1 MKTKQNKK
9 KSREFRSR
17 LFYKNKMY
25 FIASVIMTIVMSFL
39 NLMISWLIQQIMDS
53 MANQNMQ
60 SVVRCAWIAASVV
73 IAYTVANAVYRAVY
87 PRFLQRAMQQY
98 RDYAFSRLTQKS
110 LRSFSKEGTA
120 LYVSALTN
128 DCTSIENNYLAA
140 TFTLIELLFC
150 FLGALI
156 MMLYYSPVMLVLA
169 VALSFLPVAVS
180 MTAGNRLTEQEK
192 EISKKNE
199 RFVSIVNE
207 LLSGFPVIKSF
218 RAEAQASRLFS
229 QRNEQAEEAKKN
241 KRRTE
246 QLISLLANDAGIIAQ
261 MGIFLAGAWLAIS
274 GKGVTAGVV
283 IVFVQLMNYILNPIS
298 QVPLLWSNRKAAIAL
313 MEKLS
318 DALSENVREEGREK
332 LNGFSEKIEVK
343 DLTYGYEPE
352 SPVLKDLDVQ
362 FDAGK
367 SYAIVGGS
375 GSGKSTLLNLLMGS
389 SSNYQGEIC
398 IDGVSIKNIE
408 SESLYQLMTSVQ
420 QNVFVFN
427 DTIRNNV
434 TMFHEFPDKEVTL
447 ALERS
452 GLSEF
457 IEKRGE
463 DFVCGE
469 NGANLSGG
477 ERQRISIARA
487 LLRKSPILLVD
498 EATAALDAATARAV
512 SFSILNLVGMT
523 RIVVTHRLEEAIL
536 RRYDKIL
543 VMKNG
548 TICEQEISI
557 RLCSRKDN
565 FILCFRLRTEED
577 NSWCY
582 SSWISQYLQQHE
594 GEWISRAG
602 HLEQVFSK

>member
-9 KSREFRSR
+9 KNREFIHQ
-17 LFYKNKMY
+17 LYYKNRIN
-25 FIASVIMTIVMSFL
+25 FIVTIILTIAMSSL
-39 NLMISWLIQQIMDS
+39 NLMISWLIQQIMDCT
-53 MANQNMQ
+53 ANQDMQ
-60 SVVRCAWIAASVV
+60 ALVRSAWIVIIVVV
-73 IAYTVANAVYRAVY
+73 IYTIANVMYRAVY

-218 RAEAQASRLFS
+218 RAETQASRLFS

-298 QVPLLWSNRKAAIAL
+298 QVPLLWSNRKAMIAL

-548 TICEQEISI
+548 TICEQG
-557 RLCSRKDN
+557 N
-565 FILCFRLRTEED
+565 FDTLMQQKGQF
-577 NSWCY
+577 Y
-582 SSWISQYLQQHE
+582 SLFQIAH
-594 GEWISRAG
+594 
-602 HLEQVFSK
+602 

>member
-1 MKTKQNKK
+1 MKQNKK
-9 KSREFRSR
+9 KSREFRRR
-17 LFYKNKMY
+17 LFYKNKMC

-60 SVVRCAWIAASVV
+60 SAVRCAWIAASVV

-180 MTAGNRLTEQEK
+180 MKAGNRLTEQEK

-207 LLSGFPVIKSF
+207 LLSGFPVIKNF

-274 GKGVTAGVV
+274 NKGVTAGVV

-332 LNGFSEKIEVK
+332 LNVFSEKIEVK

-398 IDGVSIKNIE
+398 IDSVSIKNIE

-434 TMFHEFPDKEVTL
+434 TMFHEFSDKEVTL

-487 LLRKSPILLVD
+487 LLRKSPIILVD

-548 TICEQEISI
+548 TICEQG
-557 RLCSRKDN
+557 N
-565 FILCFRLRTEED
+565 FDTLMQQKGQF
-577 NSWCY
+577 Y
-582 SSWISQYLQQHE
+582 SLFQIAH
-594 GEWISRAG
+594 
-602 HLEQVFSK
+602 

>member
-1 MKTKQNKK
+1 MKQNKK
-9 KSREFRSR
+9 KSREFRRR
-17 LFYKNKMY
+17 LFYKNKMC

-60 SVVRCAWIAASVV
+60 SAVRCAWIAASVV
-73 IAYTVANAVYRAVY
+73 IAYTVANAVHRAVY

-98 RDYAFSRLTQKS
+98 RDYAFLRLTQKS

-218 RAEAQASRLFS
+218 RAETQASRLFS
-229 QRNEQAEEAKKN
+229 KRNEQAEEAKKN

-298 QVPLLWSNRKAAIAL
+298 QMPLLWSNRKAAIAL

-487 LLRKSPILLVD
+487 LLRKSPIILVD

-548 TICEQEISI
+548 TICEQG
-557 RLCSRKDN
+557 N
-565 FILCFRLRTEED
+565 FDTLMQQKGQF
-577 NSWCY
+577 Y
-582 SSWISQYLQQHE
+582 SLFQIAH
-594 GEWISRAG
+594 
-602 HLEQVFSK
+602 

>member
-1 MKTKQNKK
+1 MKQNKK
-9 KSREFRSR
+9 KSREFRRR
-17 LFYKNKMY
+17 LFYKNKIH
-25 FIASVIMTIVMSFL
+25 FITSVIMTIFMSFL

-60 SVVRCAWIAASVV
+60 AVGRCAWIAASVV
-73 IAYTVANAVYRAVY
+73 IAYTVANAVHRAVY

-98 RDYAFSRLTQKS
+98 RDYAFLRLTQKS

-180 MTAGNRLTEQEK
+180 MTAGNRLAEQEK

-199 RFVSIVNE
+199 HFVSIVNE

-218 RAEAQASRLFS
+218 RAETQASRLFS

-332 LNGFSEKIEVK
+332 LNGFSEKIEMK
-343 DLTYGYEPE
+343 NLTYGYEPE

-548 TICEQEISI
+548 TICEQG
-557 RLCSRKDN
+557 N
-565 FILCFRLRTEED
+565 FDTLMQQKGQF
-577 NSWCY
+577 Y
-582 SSWISQYLQQHE
+582 SLFQIAH
-594 GEWISRAG
+594 
-602 HLEQVFSK
+602 

>member
-9 KSREFRSR
+9 KNREFIHQ
-17 LFYKNKMY
+17 LYYKNRIN
-25 FIASVIMTIVMSFL
+25 FIVAIILTIAMSSL
-39 NLMISWLIQQIMDS
+39 NLMISWLIQQIMDCT
-53 MANQNMQ
+53 ANQDMQ
-60 SVVRCAWIAASVV
+60 ALVRSAWIVIIVVV
-73 IAYTVANAVYRAVY
+73 IYTIANVMYRAVY

-156 MMLYYSPVMLVLA
+156 MMLYYSPVMLILA

-180 MTAGNRLTEQEK
+180 MMAGNRLTEQEK

-218 RAEAQASRLFS
+218 RAETQASRLFS

-398 IDGVSIKNIE
+398 IDSVSIKNIE

-434 TMFHEFPDKEVTL
+434 TMFHEFSDKEVTL

-548 TICEQEISI
+548 TICEQG
-557 RLCSRKDN
+557 N
-565 FILCFRLRTEED
+565 FDTLMQQKGQF
-577 NSWCY
+577 Y
-582 SSWISQYLQQHE
+582 SLFQIAH
-594 GEWISRAG
+594 
-602 HLEQVFSK
+602 

>member
-1 MKTKQNKK
+1 MKQNKK
-9 KSREFRSR
+9 KSREFKRR
-17 LFYKNKMY
+17 LFYKNKMC

-140 TFTLIELLFC
+140 TFTLIEFLFC

-218 RAEAQASRLFS
+218 RAETQASRLFS

-352 SPVLKDLDVQ
+352 SHVLKDLAVQ

-498 EATAALDAATARAV
+498 EATAALDVATARAV

-548 TICEQEISI
+548 TICEQG
-557 RLCSRKDN
+557 N
-565 FILCFRLRTEED
+565 FDTLMQQKGQF
-577 NSWCY
+577 Y
-582 SSWISQYLQQHE
+582 SLFQIAH
-594 GEWISRAG
+594 
-602 HLEQVFSK
+602 

>member
-9 KSREFRSR
+9 KNREFIHQ
-17 LFYKNKMY
+17 LYYKNRIN
-25 FIASVIMTIVMSFL
+25 FIVTIILTIAMSSL
-39 NLMISWLIQQIMDS
+39 NLMISWLIQQIMDCT
-53 MANQNMQ
+53 ANQDMQ
-60 SVVRCAWIAASVV
+60 ALVRSAWIVIIVVV
-73 IAYTVANAVYRAVY
+73 IYTIANVMYRAVY

-180 MTAGNRLTEQEK
+180 MTAGNRMTEQEK

-218 RAEAQASRLFS
+218 RAETQASRLFS

-463 DFVCGE
+463 EFVCGE

-548 TICEQEISI
+548 TICEQG
-557 RLCSRKDN
+557 N
-565 FILCFRLRTEED
+565 FDTLMQQKGQF
-577 NSWCY
+577 Y
-582 SSWISQYLQQHE
+582 SLFQIAH
-594 GEWISRAG
+594 
-602 HLEQVFSK
+602 

>member
-9 KSREFRSR
+9 KNREFIHQ
-17 LFYKNKMY
+17 LYYKNRIN
-25 FIASVIMTIVMSFL
+25 FIVTIILTIAMSSL
-39 NLMISWLIQQIMDS
+39 NLMISWLIQQIMDCT
-53 MANQNMQ
+53 ANQDMQ
-60 SVVRCAWIAASVV
+60 ALVRSAWIVIIVVV
-73 IAYTVANAVYRAVY
+73 IYTIANVMYRAVY

-199 RFVSIVNE
+199 RFVLIVNE

-218 RAEAQASRLFS
+218 RAETQASRLFS

-463 DFVCGE
+463 EFVCGE

-548 TICEQEISI
+548 TICEQG
-557 RLCSRKDN
+557 N
-565 FILCFRLRTEED
+565 FDTLMQQKGQF
-577 NSWCY
+577 Y
-582 SSWISQYLQQHE
+582 SLFQIAH
-594 GEWISRAG
+594 
-602 HLEQVFSK
+602 

>member
-9 KSREFRSR
+9 KNREFIHQ
-17 LFYKNKMY
+17 LYYKNRIN
-25 FIASVIMTIVMSFL
+25 FIVAIILTIAMSSL
-39 NLMISWLIQQIMDS
+39 NLMISWLIQQIMDCT
-53 MANQNMQ
+53 ANQDMQ
-60 SVVRCAWIAASVV
+60 ALVRSAWIAASVV

-140 TFTLIELLFC
+140 TFTLIEFLFC

-218 RAEAQASRLFS
+218 RAETQASRLFS

-352 SPVLKDLDVQ
+352 SHVLKDLDVQ

-434 TMFHEFPDKEVTL
+434 TMFHEFSDKEVTL

-452 GLSEF
+452 GLSEL

-523 RIVVTHRLEEAIL
+523 RIVVTHCLEEAIL

-548 TICEQEISI
+548 TICEQG
-557 RLCSRKDN
+557 N
-565 FILCFRLRTEED
+565 FDTLMQQKGQF
-577 NSWCY
+577 Y
-582 SSWISQYLQQHE
+582 SLFQIAH
-594 GEWISRAG
+594 
-602 HLEQVFSK
+602 

>member
-9 KSREFRSR
+9 KNREFIHQ
-17 LFYKNKMY
+17 LYYKNRIN
-25 FIASVIMTIVMSFL
+25 FIVTIILTIAMSSL
-39 NLMISWLIQQIMDS
+39 NLMISWLIQQIMDCT
-53 MANQNMQ
+53 ANQDMQ
-60 SVVRCAWIAASVV
+60 ALVRSAWIVIIVVV
-73 IAYTVANAVYRAVY
+73 IYTIANVMYRAVY

-218 RAEAQASRLFS
+218 RAETQASRLFS

-434 TMFHEFPDKEVTL
+434 IMFHEFPDKEVTL

-463 DFVCGE
+463 EFVCGE

-548 TICEQEISI
+548 TICEQG
-557 RLCSRKDN
+557 N
-565 FILCFRLRTEED
+565 FDTLMQQKGQF
-577 NSWCY
+577 Y
-582 SSWISQYLQQHE
+582 SLFQIAH
-594 GEWISRAG
+594 
-602 HLEQVFSK
+602 

>member
-1 MKTKQNKK
+1 MKQNKK
-9 KSREFRSR
+9 KSREFRRR
-17 LFYKNKMY
+17 LFYKNKMC

-150 FLGALI
+150 FWGALI

-180 MTAGNRLTEQEK
+180 MKAGNRLTEQEK

-274 GKGVTAGVV
+274 NKGVTAGVV

-332 LNGFSEKIEVK
+332 LNVFSEKIEVK

-389 SSNYQGEIC
+389 SSNYRGEIC

-548 TICEQEISI
+548 TICEQG
-557 RLCSRKDN
+557 N
-565 FILCFRLRTEED
+565 FDTLMQQKGQF
-577 NSWCY
+577 Y
-582 SSWISQYLQQHE
+582 SLFQIAH
-594 GEWISRAG
+594 
-602 HLEQVFSK
+602 

>member
-1 MKTKQNKK
+1 M
-9 KSREFRSR
+9 S
-17 LFYKNKMY
+17 

-60 SVVRCAWIAASVV
+60 AVVRCAWIAASVV

-110 LRSFSKEGTA
+110 LRSFSKEGPA

-140 TFTLIELLFC
+140 TFTLIEFLFC

-218 RAEAQASRLFS
+218 RAETQASRLFS

-352 SPVLKDLDVQ
+352 SHVLKDLDVQ

-548 TICEQEISI
+548 TICEQG
-557 RLCSRKDN
+557 N
-565 FILCFRLRTEED
+565 FDTLMQQKGQF
-577 NSWCY
+577 Y
-582 SSWISQYLQQHE
+582 SLFQIAH
-594 GEWISRAG
+594 
-602 HLEQVFSK
+602 

>member
-9 KSREFRSR
+9 KNREFIHQ
-17 LFYKNKMY
+17 LYYKNRIN
-25 FIASVIMTIVMSFL
+25 FIVAIILTIAMSLL
-39 NLMISWLIQQIMDS
+39 NLMISWLIQQIMDCT
-53 MANQNMQ
+53 ANQDMQ
-60 SVVRCAWIAASVV
+60 ALVRSAWIAASVV

-332 LNGFSEKIEVK
+332 INGFSEKIEVK

-352 SPVLKDLDVQ
+352 SHVLKDLDVQ

-434 TMFHEFPDKEVTL
+434 TMFHEFSDKEVTL

-452 GLSEF
+452 GLSEL

-548 TICEQEISI
+548 TICEQGKFDT
-557 RLCSRKDN
+557 LMQQKGQ
-565 FILCFRLRTEED
+565 F
-577 NSWCY
+577 Y
-582 SSWISQYLQQHE
+582 SLFQIAH
-594 GEWISRAG
+594 
-602 HLEQVFSK
+602 

>member
-9 KSREFRSR
+9 KNREFIHQ
-17 LFYKNKMY
+17 LYYKNRIN
-25 FIASVIMTIVMSFL
+25 FIVTIILTIAMSSL
-39 NLMISWLIQQIMDS
+39 NLMISWLIQQIMDCT
-53 MANQNMQ
+53 ANQDMQ
-60 SVVRCAWIAASVV
+60 ALVRSAWIVIIVVV
-73 IAYTVANAVYRAVY
+73 IYTIANVMYRAVY

-218 RAEAQASRLFS
+218 RAETQASRLFS

-352 SPVLKDLDVQ
+352 SPVLKYLDVQ

-463 DFVCGE
+463 EFVCGE

-548 TICEQEISI
+548 TICEQGKFDT
-557 RLCSRKDN
+557 LMQQKGQ
-565 FILCFRLRTEED
+565 F
-577 NSWCY
+577 Y
-582 SSWISQYLQQHE
+582 SLFQIAH
-594 GEWISRAG
+594 
-602 HLEQVFSK
+602 

>member
-1 MKTKQNKK
+1 MKQNKK
-9 KSREFRSR
+9 KSREFRRR
-17 LFYKNKMY
+17 LFYKNKMC

-60 SVVRCAWIAASVV
+60 SAVRCAWIAASVV

-150 FLGALI
+150 FWGALI

-218 RAEAQASRLFS
+218 RAETQASRLFS

-274 GKGVTAGVV
+274 NKGVTAGVV

-352 SPVLKDLDVQ
+352 SHVLKDLDVQ

-389 SSNYQGEIC
+389 SSNYRGEIC

-420 QNVFVFN
+420 QNVFIFN

-434 TMFHEFPDKEVTL
+434 TMFHEFPDREVTL

-536 RRYDKIL
+536 RRYDKIF

-548 TICEQEISI
+548 TICEQG
-557 RLCSRKDN
+557 N
-565 FILCFRLRTEED
+565 FDTLMQQKGQF
-577 NSWCY
+577 Y
-582 SSWISQYLQQHE
+582 SLFQIAH
-594 GEWISRAG
+594 
-602 HLEQVFSK
+602 

>member
-1 MKTKQNKK
+1 MKQNKK
-9 KSREFRSR
+9 KSREFRRR
-17 LFYKNKMY
+17 LFYKNKMC

-60 SVVRCAWIAASVV
+60 SAVRCAWIAASVV
-73 IAYTVANAVYRAVY
+73 IAYTVANAVHRAVY

-98 RDYAFSRLTQKS
+98 RDYAFLRQTQKS

-218 RAEAQASRLFS
+218 RAETQASRLFS
-229 QRNEQAEEAKKN
+229 KRNEQAEEAKKN

-298 QVPLLWSNRKAAIAL
+298 QMPLLWSNRKAAIAL

-352 SPVLKDLDVQ
+352 SHVLKDLDVQ

-487 LLRKSPILLVD
+487 LLRKSPIILVD

-548 TICEQEISI
+548 TICEQG
-557 RLCSRKDN
+557 N
-565 FILCFRLRTEED
+565 FDTLMQQKGQF
-577 NSWCY
+577 Y
-582 SSWISQYLQQHE
+582 SLFQIAH
-594 GEWISRAG
+594 
-602 HLEQVFSK
+602 

>member
-9 KSREFRSR
+9 KSREFTHQ
-17 LFYKNKMY
+17 LYYKNRIN
-25 FIASVIMTIVMSFL
+25 FIVTIILTIAMSSI

-352 SPVLKDLDVQ
+352 SHVLKDLDVQ

-434 TMFHEFPDKEVTL
+434 TMFHEFSDKEVTL

-548 TICEQEISI
+548 TICEQG
-557 RLCSRKDN
+557 N
-565 FILCFRLRTEED
+565 FDTLMQQKGQF
-577 NSWCY
+577 Y
-582 SSWISQYLQQHE
+582 SLFQIAH
-594 GEWISRAG
+594 
-602 HLEQVFSK
+602 

>member
-9 KSREFRSR
+9 KNREFIHQ
-17 LFYKNKMY
+17 LYYKNRIN
-25 FIASVIMTIVMSFL
+25 FIVAIILTIAMSSL
-39 NLMISWLIQQIMDS
+39 NLMISWLIQQIMDCT
-53 MANQNMQ
+53 ANQDMQ
-60 SVVRCAWIAASVV
+60 ALVRSAWIVIIVVV
-73 IAYTVANAVYRAVY
+73 IYTIANVMYRAVY

-218 RAEAQASRLFS
+218 RAETQASRLFS

-352 SPVLKDLDVQ
+352 SHVLKDMDAQ

-463 DFVCGE
+463 EFVCGE

-523 RIVVTHRLEEAIL
+523 RIIVTHRLEEAIL

-548 TICEQEISI
+548 TICEQG
-557 RLCSRKDN
+557 N
-565 FILCFRLRTEED
+565 FDTLMQQKGQF
-577 NSWCY
+577 Y
-582 SSWISQYLQQHE
+582 SLFQIAH
-594 GEWISRAG
+594 
-602 HLEQVFSK
+602 

>member
-9 KSREFRSR
+9 KSREFTHQ
-17 LFYKNKMY
+17 LYYKNRIN
-25 FIASVIMTIVMSFL
+25 FIVAIILTIAMSSL
-39 NLMISWLIQQIMDS
+39 NLMISWLIQQIMDCT
-53 MANQNMQ
+53 ANQDMQ
-60 SVVRCAWIAASVV
+60 ALVRSAWIAASVV

-218 RAEAQASRLFS
+218 RAETQASRLFS

-352 SPVLKDLDVQ
+352 SHVLKDLDVQ

-548 TICEQEISI
+548 TICEQG
-557 RLCSRKDN
+557 N
-565 FILCFRLRTEED
+565 FDTLMQQKGQF
-577 NSWCY
+577 Y
-582 SSWISQYLQQHE
+582 SLFQIAH
-594 GEWISRAG
+594 
-602 HLEQVFSK
+602 

>member
-9 KSREFRSR
+9 KNREFIHQ
-17 LFYKNKMY
+17 LYYKNRIN
-25 FIASVIMTIVMSFL
+25 FIVTIILTIAMSSL
-39 NLMISWLIQQIMDS
+39 NLMISWLIQQIMDCT
-53 MANQNMQ
+53 ANQDMQ
-60 SVVRCAWIAASVV
+60 ALVRSAWIVIIVVV
-73 IAYTVANAVYRAVY
+73 IYTIANVMYRAVY

-140 TFTLIELLFC
+140 TFTLIEFLFC

-218 RAEAQASRLFS
+218 RAETQASRLFS

-246 QLISLLANDAGIIAQ
+246 QMISLLANDAGIIAQ

-352 SPVLKDLDVQ
+352 SHVLKDLDVQ

-548 TICEQEISI
+548 TICEQG
-557 RLCSRKDN
+557 N
-565 FILCFRLRTEED
+565 FDTLMQQKGQF
-577 NSWCY
+577 Y
-582 SSWISQYLQQHE
+582 SLFQIAH
-594 GEWISRAG
+594 
-602 HLEQVFSK
+602 

>member
-9 KSREFRSR
+9 KSREFTHQ
-17 LFYKNKMY
+17 LYYKNRIN
-25 FIASVIMTIVMSFL
+25 FIVTIILTIAMSSI

-73 IAYTVANAVYRAVY
+73 IAYTVSNAVYRAVY

-128 DCTSIENNYLAA
+128 DCTSIEHNYLAA

-352 SPVLKDLDVQ
+352 SHVLKDMDAQ

-463 DFVCGE
+463 EFVCGE

-548 TICEQEISI
+548 TICEQG
-557 RLCSRKDN
+557 N
-565 FILCFRLRTEED
+565 FDTLMQQKGQF
-577 NSWCY
+577 Y
-582 SSWISQYLQQHE
+582 SLFQIAH
-594 GEWISRAG
+594 
-602 HLEQVFSK
+602 

>member
-1 MKTKQNKK
+1 MKQNKK
-9 KSREFRSR
+9 KSREFRRR
-17 LFYKNKMY
+17 LFYKNKMC

-60 SVVRCAWIAASVV
+60 SAVRCAWIAASVV

-140 TFTLIELLFC
+140 IFTLIEFLFC

-218 RAEAQASRLFS
+218 RAETQASRLFS

-274 GKGVTAGVV
+274 NKGVTAGVV

-352 SPVLKDLDVQ
+352 SHVLKDLDVQ

-389 SSNYQGEIC
+389 SSNYRGEIC

-420 QNVFVFN
+420 QNVFIFN

-434 TMFHEFPDKEVTL
+434 TMFHEFPDREVTL

-548 TICEQEISI
+548 TICEQG
-557 RLCSRKDN
+557 N
-565 FILCFRLRTEED
+565 FDTLMQQKGQF
-577 NSWCY
+577 Y
-582 SSWISQYLQQHE
+582 SLFQIAH
-594 GEWISRAG
+594 
-602 HLEQVFSK
+602 

>member
-1 MKTKQNKK
+1 MKQNKK
-9 KSREFRSR
+9 KSREFIHQ
-17 LFYKNKMY
+17 LYYKNRMN
-25 FIASVIMTIVMSFL
+25 FIVTIILTIAMSSL

-110 LRSFSKEGTA
+110 LRSFSKESTA

-140 TFTLIELLFC
+140 TVTLIELLFC

-199 RFVSIVNE
+199 HFVSIVNE

-218 RAEAQASRLFS
+218 RAETQASRLFS

-246 QLISLLANDAGIIAQ
+246 QMISLLANDAGIIAQ

-389 SSNYQGEIC
+389 SSNYRGEIC

-536 RRYDKIL
+536 RRYDKIF

-548 TICEQEISI
+548 TICEQG
-557 RLCSRKDN
+557 N
-565 FILCFRLRTEED
+565 FDTLMQQKGQF
-577 NSWCY
+577 Y
-582 SSWISQYLQQHE
+582 SLFQIAH
-594 GEWISRAG
+594 
-602 HLEQVFSK
+602 

>member
-9 KSREFRSR
+9 KNREFIHQ
-17 LFYKNKMY
+17 LYYKNRIN
-25 FIASVIMTIVMSFL
+25 FIVTIILTIAMSSL
-39 NLMISWLIQQIMDS
+39 NLMISWLIQQIMDCT
-53 MANQNMQ
+53 ANQDMQ
-60 SVVRCAWIAASVV
+60 ALVRSAWIVIIVVV
-73 IAYTVANAVYRAVY
+73 IYTIANVMYRAVY

-218 RAEAQASRLFS
+218 RAEIQASHLFS

-352 SPVLKDLDVQ
+352 SHVLKDLDVQ

-463 DFVCGE
+463 EFVCGE

-548 TICEQEISI
+548 TICEQG
-557 RLCSRKDN
+557 N
-565 FILCFRLRTEED
+565 FDTLMQQKGQF
-577 NSWCY
+577 Y
-582 SSWISQYLQQHE
+582 SLFQIAH
-594 GEWISRAG
+594 
-602 HLEQVFSK
+602 

>member
-1 MKTKQNKK
+1 MKQNKK
-9 KSREFRSR
+9 KSREFRRR
-17 LFYKNKMY
+17 LFYKNKMC

-60 SVVRCAWIAASVV
+60 AVVRCAWIAASVV
-73 IAYTVANAVYRAVY
+73 IAYTVANAVHRAVY

-156 MMLYYSPVMLVLA
+156 MMLYYSPMMLVLA

-218 RAEAQASRLFS
+218 RAETQASRLFS

-352 SPVLKDLDVQ
+352 SHVLKDLDVQ

-434 TMFHEFPDKEVTL
+434 TMFHEFSDKEVTL

-512 SFSILNLVGMT
+512 SLSILNLVGMT

-548 TICEQEISI
+548 TICEQGKFDT
-557 RLCSRKDN
+557 LMQQKGQ
-565 FILCFRLRTEED
+565 F
-577 NSWCY
+577 Y
-582 SSWISQYLQQHE
+582 SLFQIAH
-594 GEWISRAG
+594 
-602 HLEQVFSK
+602 

>member
-9 KSREFRSR
+9 KSREFIHQ
-17 LFYKNKMY
+17 LYYKNRMN
-25 FIASVIMTIVMSFL
+25 FIVTIILTIAMSSL

-60 SVVRCAWIAASVV
+60 AVVRCAWIAASVV

-150 FLGALI
+150 FWGALI

-180 MTAGNRLTEQEK
+180 MKAGNRLTEQEK

-274 GKGVTAGVV
+274 NKGVTAGVV

-352 SPVLKDLDVQ
+352 SHVLKDLDVQ

-548 TICEQEISI
+548 TICEQG
-557 RLCSRKDN
+557 N
-565 FILCFRLRTEED
+565 FDTLMQQKGQF
-577 NSWCY
+577 Y
-582 SSWISQYLQQHE
+582 SLFQIAH
-594 GEWISRAG
+594 
-602 HLEQVFSK
+602 

>member
-9 KSREFRSR
+9 KNREFIHQ
-17 LFYKNKMY
+17 LYYKNRIN
-25 FIASVIMTIVMSFL
+25 FIVTIILTIAMSSL
-39 NLMISWLIQQIMDS
+39 NLMISWLIQQIMDCT
-53 MANQNMQ
+53 ANQDMQ
-60 SVVRCAWIAASVV
+60 ALVRSAWIVIIVVV
-73 IAYTVANAVYRAVY
+73 IYTIANVMYRAVY

-218 RAEAQASRLFS
+218 RAETQASRLFS

-246 QLISLLANDAGIIAQ
+246 QMISLLANDAGIIAQ

-352 SPVLKDLDVQ
+352 SHVLKDLDVQ

-463 DFVCGE
+463 EFVCGE

-548 TICEQEISI
+548 TICEQG
-557 RLCSRKDN
+557 N
-565 FILCFRLRTEED
+565 FDTLMQQKGQF
-577 NSWCY
+577 Y
-582 SSWISQYLQQHE
+582 SLFQIAH
-594 GEWISRAG
+594 
-602 HLEQVFSK
+602 

>member
-1 MKTKQNKK
+1 MKQNKK
-9 KSREFRSR
+9 KSREFKRR
-17 LFYKNKMY
+17 LFYKNKMC

-39 NLMISWLIQQIMDS
+39 KLMISWLIQQIMDS

-140 TFTLIELLFC
+140 TFTLIEFLFC

-274 GKGVTAGVV
+274 NKGVTAGVV

-332 LNGFSEKIEVK
+332 LNVFSEKIEVK

-398 IDGVSIKNIE
+398 IDSVSIKNIE

-434 TMFHEFPDKEVTL
+434 TMFHEFSDKEVTL

-487 LLRKSPILLVD
+487 LLRKSPIILVD

-548 TICEQEISI
+548 TICEQG
-557 RLCSRKDN
+557 N
-565 FILCFRLRTEED
+565 FDTLMQQKGQF
-577 NSWCY
+577 Y
-582 SSWISQYLQQHE
+582 SLFQIAH
-594 GEWISRAG
+594 
-602 HLEQVFSK
+602 

>member
-9 KSREFRSR
+9 KSREFTHQ
-17 LFYKNKMY
+17 LYYKNRIN
-25 FIASVIMTIVMSFL
+25 FIVTIILTIAMSSI

-73 IAYTVANAVYRAVY
+73 IAYTVSNAVYRAVY

-180 MTAGNRLTEQEK
+180 MTAGNRLTEQKK

-352 SPVLKDLDVQ
+352 SHVLKDMDAQ

-463 DFVCGE
+463 EFVCGE

-548 TICEQEISI
+548 TICEQG
-557 RLCSRKDN
+557 N
-565 FILCFRLRTEED
+565 FDTLMQQKGQF
-577 NSWCY
+577 Y
-582 SSWISQYLQQHE
+582 SLFQIAH
-594 GEWISRAG
+594 
-602 HLEQVFSK
+602 

>member
-9 KSREFRSR
+9 KNREFIHQ
-17 LFYKNKMY
+17 LYYKNRIN
-25 FIASVIMTIVMSFL
+25 FIVTIILTIAMSSI

-218 RAEAQASRLFS
+218 RAETQASRLFS

-463 DFVCGE
+463 EFVCGE

-548 TICEQEISI
+548 TICEQG
-557 RLCSRKDN
+557 N
-565 FILCFRLRTEED
+565 FDTLMQQKGQF
-577 NSWCY
+577 Y
-582 SSWISQYLQQHE
+582 SLFQIAH
-594 GEWISRAG
+594 
-602 HLEQVFSK
+602 

>member
-1 MKTKQNKK
+1 MKQNKK
-9 KSREFRSR
+9 KSREFKSG
-17 LFYKNKMY
+17 LFYKNKMC
-25 FIASVIMTIVMSFL
+25 FIASVIMTIFMSFL

-60 SVVRCAWIAASVV
+60 AVVRCAWIAASVV
-73 IAYTVANAVYRAVY
+73 IAYTVANAVHRAVY

-150 FLGALI
+150 FLGALV

-218 RAEAQASRLFS
+218 RAETQASRLFS

-274 GKGVTAGVV
+274 NKGVTAGVV

-352 SPVLKDLDVQ
+352 SHVLKDLDVQ

-389 SSNYQGEIC
+389 SSNYRGEIC

-420 QNVFVFN
+420 QNVFIFN

-434 TMFHEFPDKEVTL
+434 TMFHEFPDREVTL

-548 TICEQEISI
+548 TICEQG
-557 RLCSRKDN
+557 N
-565 FILCFRLRTEED
+565 FDTLMQQKGQF
-577 NSWCY
+577 Y
-582 SSWISQYLQQHE
+582 SLFQIAH
-594 GEWISRAG
+594 
-602 HLEQVFSK
+602 

>member
-1 MKTKQNKK
+1 MKQNKK
-9 KSREFRSR
+9 KSREFRRR
-17 LFYKNKMY
+17 LFYKNKMC

-60 SVVRCAWIAASVV
+60 SAVRCAWIAASVV

-140 TFTLIELLFC
+140 TFTLIEFLFC

-218 RAEAQASRLFS
+218 RAETQASRLFS
-229 QRNEQAEEAKKN
+229 KRNEQAEEAKKN

-463 DFVCGE
+463 EFVCGE

-548 TICEQEISI
+548 TICEQG
-557 RLCSRKDN
+557 N
-565 FILCFRLRTEED
+565 FDTLMQQKGQF
-577 NSWCY
+577 Y
-582 SSWISQYLQQHE
+582 SLFQIAH
-594 GEWISRAG
+594 
-602 HLEQVFSK
+602 

>member
-1 MKTKQNKK
+1 MKQNKK
-9 KSREFRSR
+9 KSREFIHQ
-17 LFYKNKMY
+17 LYYKNRMN
-25 FIASVIMTIVMSFL
+25 FIVTIILTIAMSSL

-73 IAYTVANAVYRAVY
+73 IAYTVANAVHRAVY

-156 MMLYYSPVMLVLA
+156 MMLYYSPVMLVFA

-352 SPVLKDLDVQ
+352 SHVLKDLDVQ

-469 NGANLSGG
+469 NGSNLSGG

-548 TICEQEISI
+548 TICEQG
-557 RLCSRKDN
+557 N
-565 FILCFRLRTEED
+565 FDTLMQQKGQF
-577 NSWCY
+577 Y
-582 SSWISQYLQQHE
+582 SLFQIAH
-594 GEWISRAG
+594 
-602 HLEQVFSK
+602 

>member
-9 KSREFRSR
+9 KNREFIHQ
-17 LFYKNKMY
+17 LYYKNRIN
-25 FIASVIMTIVMSFL
+25 FIVTIILTIAMSSL
-39 NLMISWLIQQIMDS
+39 NLMISWLIQQIMDCT
-53 MANQNMQ
+53 ANQDMQ
-60 SVVRCAWIAASVV
+60 ALVRSAWIVIIVVV
-73 IAYTVANAVYRAVY
+73 IYTIANVMYRAVY

-218 RAEAQASRLFS
+218 RAETQASRLFS

-298 QVPLLWSNRKAAIAL
+298 QVPLLWSNRRAAIAL

-408 SESLYQLMTSVQ
+408 SELLYQLMTSVQ

-548 TICEQEISI
+548 TICEQG
-557 RLCSRKDN
+557 N
-565 FILCFRLRTEED
+565 FDTLMQQKGQF
-577 NSWCY
+577 Y
-582 SSWISQYLQQHE
+582 SLFQIAH
-594 GEWISRAG
+594 
-602 HLEQVFSK
+602 

>member
-1 MKTKQNKK
+1 MKQNKK
-9 KSREFRSR
+9 KSREFKRR
-17 LFYKNKMY
+17 LFYKNKMC

-98 RDYAFSRLTQKS
+98 RDYTFSRLTQKS

-207 LLSGFPVIKSF
+207 LLSGFTVIKSF
-218 RAEAQASRLFS
+218 RAETQASHLFS

-332 LNGFSEKIEVK
+332 LNGFSEKIDVK

-352 SPVLKDLDVQ
+352 SHVLKDLDVQ

-548 TICEQEISI
+548 TICEQG
-557 RLCSRKDN
+557 N
-565 FILCFRLRTEED
+565 FDTLMQQKGQF
-577 NSWCY
+577 Y
-582 SSWISQYLQQHE
+582 SLFQIAH
-594 GEWISRAG
+594 
-602 HLEQVFSK
+602 

>member
-9 KSREFRSR
+9 KSREFIHQ
-17 LFYKNKMY
+17 LYYKNRMN
-25 FIASVIMTIVMSFL
+25 FIVTIILTIAMSSL

-60 SVVRCAWIAASVV
+60 AVVRCAWIAASVV

-150 FLGALI
+150 FWGALI

-180 MTAGNRLTEQEK
+180 MKAGNRLTEQEK

-352 SPVLKDLDVQ
+352 SHVLKDLDVQ

-398 IDGVSIKNIE
+398 IDCVSIKNIE

-548 TICEQEISI
+548 TICEQG
-557 RLCSRKDN
+557 N
-565 FILCFRLRTEED
+565 FDTLMQQKGQF
-577 NSWCY
+577 Y
-582 SSWISQYLQQHE
+582 SLFQIAH
-594 GEWISRAG
+594 
-602 HLEQVFSK
+602 

>member
-9 KSREFRSR
+9 KSREFIHQ
-17 LFYKNKMY
+17 LYYKNRMN
-25 FIASVIMTIVMSFL
+25 FIVTIILTIAMSSL

-60 SVVRCAWIAASVV
+60 AVVRCAWIAASVV

-150 FLGALI
+150 FWGALI

-180 MTAGNRLTEQEK
+180 MKAGNRLTEQEK

-274 GKGVTAGVV
+274 NKGVTAGVV
-283 IVFVQLMNYILNPIS
+283 IVFVQLMNYILNQIS

-332 LNGFSEKIEVK
+332 LNVFSEKIEVK

-398 IDGVSIKNIE
+398 IDSVSIKNIE

-434 TMFHEFPDKEVTL
+434 TMFHEFSDKEVTL

-548 TICEQEISI
+548 TICEQG
-557 RLCSRKDN
+557 N
-565 FILCFRLRTEED
+565 FDTLMQQKGQF
-577 NSWCY
+577 Y
-582 SSWISQYLQQHE
+582 SLFQIAH
-594 GEWISRAG
+594 
-602 HLEQVFSK
+602 

>member
-1 MKTKQNKK
+1 MKQNKK
-9 KSREFRSR
+9 KSREFRRR
-17 LFYKNKMY
+17 LFYKNKMC

-60 SVVRCAWIAASVV
+60 AVVRCAWIAASVV
-73 IAYTVANAVYRAVY
+73 IAYTVANAVHRAVY

-98 RDYAFSRLTQKS
+98 RDYTFSRLTQKS

-180 MTAGNRLTEQEK
+180 MKAGNRLTEQEK

-218 RAEAQASRLFS
+218 RAETQASRLFS

-548 TICEQEISI
+548 TICEQG
-557 RLCSRKDN
+557 N
-565 FILCFRLRTEED
+565 FDTLMQQKGQF
-577 NSWCY
+577 Y
-582 SSWISQYLQQHE
+582 SLFQIAH
-594 GEWISRAG
+594 
-602 HLEQVFSK
+602 

>member
-9 KSREFRSR
+9 KNREFIHQ
-17 LFYKNKMY
+17 LYYKNRIN
-25 FIASVIMTIVMSFL
+25 FIVTIILTIAMSSL
-39 NLMISWLIQQIMDS
+39 NLMISWLIQQIMDCT
-53 MANQNMQ
+53 ANQDMQ
-60 SVVRCAWIAASVV
+60 ALVRSAWIVIIVVV
-73 IAYTVANAVYRAVY
+73 IYTIANVMYRAVY

-169 VALSFLPVAVS
+169 VALSSLPVAVS

-218 RAEAQASRLFS
+218 RAETQASRLFS

-274 GKGVTAGVV
+274 NKGVTAGVV
-283 IVFVQLMNYILNPIS
+283 IVFVQLMNYILKPIS

-463 DFVCGE
+463 EFVCGE

-548 TICEQEISI
+548 TICEQG
-557 RLCSRKDN
+557 N
-565 FILCFRLRTEED
+565 FDTLMQQKGQF
-577 NSWCY
+577 Y
-582 SSWISQYLQQHE
+582 SLFQIAH
-594 GEWISRAG
+594 
-602 HLEQVFSK
+602 

>member
-1 MKTKQNKK
+1 MKQNKK
-9 KSREFRSR
+9 KSREFIHQ
-17 LFYKNKMY
+17 LYYKNRMN
-25 FIASVIMTIVMSFL
+25 FIVTIILTIAMSSL

-73 IAYTVANAVYRAVY
+73 IAYTVANAVHRAVY

-110 LRSFSKEGTA
+110 LRSFSKESTA

-150 FLGALI
+150 FWGALI

-180 MTAGNRLTEQEK
+180 MTAGNRLAEQEK

-218 RAEAQASRLFS
+218 RAETQASRLFS

-352 SPVLKDLDVQ
+352 SHVLKDLDVQ
-362 FDAGK
+362 FDEGK

-548 TICEQEISI
+548 TICEQG
-557 RLCSRKDN
+557 N
-565 FILCFRLRTEED
+565 FDTLMQQKGQF
-577 NSWCY
+577 Y
-582 SSWISQYLQQHE
+582 SLFQIAH
-594 GEWISRAG
+594 
-602 HLEQVFSK
+602 